1 MNILNFLEN
10 GLLNFSIWQIL
21 ITLFIITQITL
32 LGVTLYL
39 HRDQTHKGVSL
50 HPIIQ
55 HFFRFHLWMTTGML
69 TKDWVAVHRKHH
81 AKCETPEDP
90 HSPQQHGIIEVLFD
104 GVHLYTKEKNNQE
117 TLDQYGKGTPDD
129 WLERNIY
136 TRFHFY
142 GIALMLLIDIAA
154 FGVIGITFWAL
165 QIVWIPFFAA
175 GVINGLGHWMGY
187 RNYSTDDCSTNLSK
201 FGFFI
206 AGEELHNNHHAF
218 PSSCKFSHKRGEF
231 DWGWTVIRFL
241 SFFKLAKIKKTVPE
255 LVVESHS
262 IVDLESVKAMLT
274 HKVNLLQIYLK
285 EVVKPTL
292 QAEYQNKT
300 NNFKKRSQ
308 EFLNSMS
315 LDWRFLDEESK
326 NLMLQYIKTAPSI
339 ETIIEYR
346 NELKA
351 IWESKGKSTEQM
363 IEAIR
368 EWCHRAEKSGVETL
382 QNFAQKLQTYKLKT
396 N

>member
-1 MNILNFLEN
+1 
-10 GLLNFSIWQIL
+10 
-21 ITLFIITQITL
+21 
-32 LGVTLYL
+32 
-39 HRDQTHKGVSL
+39 
-50 HPIIQ
+50 
-55 HFFRFHLWMTTGML
+55 MTTGML

-81 AKCETPEDP
+81 AKCETEEDP
-90 HSPQQHGIIEVLFD
+90 HSPQQYGIKEVVFD
-104 GVHLYTKEKNNQE
+104 GVQLYTNEKNQQNTIE
-117 TLDQYGKGTPDD
+117 QYGKGTPND

-136 TRFHFY
+136 TRFHFL

-154 FGVIGITFWAL
+154 FGAIGITFWAI

-187 RNYSTDDCSTNLSK
+187 RNYSTDDCSTNLTR

-218 PSSCKFSHKRGEF
+218 PSSCKFSHKRSEF
-231 DWGWTVIRFL
+231 DWGWVVIRFL
-241 SFFKLAKIKKTVPE
+241 AFFKLAKIKKTVPE
-255 LVVESHS
+255 LVQESNS
-262 IVDLESVKAMLT
+262 TVDLESVKAMLT

-300 NNFKKRSQ
+300 KNFKKRSQ
-308 EFLNSMS
+308 EFINSMS

-326 NLMLQYIKTAPSI
+326 DMMKQYIKTAPSI

-368 EWCHRAEKSGVETL
+368 EWCHRAEKSGVDTL
-382 QNFAQKLQTYKLKT
+382 QTFALKLQTYKLKT
-396 N
+396 I